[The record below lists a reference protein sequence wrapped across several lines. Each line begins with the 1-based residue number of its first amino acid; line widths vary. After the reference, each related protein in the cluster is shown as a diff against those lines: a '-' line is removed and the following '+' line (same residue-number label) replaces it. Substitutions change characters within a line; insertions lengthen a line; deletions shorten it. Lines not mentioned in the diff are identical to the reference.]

1 MLGINRMKMIREHSN
16 IREYLIN
23 GTFGDNKVRV
33 TASLPNEP
41 NGVQVVLL
49 HGVHSSANMG
59 ENNKFRLLAELLS
72 GRGYTPWL
80 VETSRK
86 VRNRH
91 DFSNDVP
98 GWIREAFSGKTF
110 AQEEQ
115 DVFNALSGISGEMPG
130 KPIWV
135 WGFSLG
141 GIIALSAAGDKINL
155 PAGEEYPLPE
165 KVILSGTGLVAYK
178 EVEDRMM
185 SLPVLST
192 LRSEISADML
202 SHVKAKGLI
211 SFRGSCDEIF
221 SEESCLGVLRE
232 VRIPDSEKHYFIIRG
247 ADHSFRNRYGK
258 ADPGVMEEMVEHL
271 ARTWP

>member
-1 MLGINRMKMIREHSN
+1 MKMIREYSN
-16 IREYLIN
+16 IREYSIA
-23 GTFGDNKVRV
+23 GTFGDNRVRV
-33 TASLPNEP
+33 TASLPGEP

-59 ENNKFRLLAELLS
+59 ENNKFRMLAESLS
-72 GRGYTPWL
+72 DRGYAPWL

-86 VRNRH
+86 IRNRH

-110 AQEEQ
+110 AQEQQ
-115 DVFNALSGISGEMPG
+115 DVFNALSGISEKTPG
-130 KPIWV
+130 KPIWI

-141 GIIALSAAGDKINL
+141 GIIALSAAAYNTNFPEGK
-155 PAGEEYPLPE
+155 GSPLPE
-165 KVILSGTGLVAYK
+165 RVILSGTGLVAYK

-192 LRSEISADML
+192 LRSGISSDML
-202 SHVKAKGLI
+202 SRVRARGLI

-221 SEESCLGVLRE
+221 SEQSCRAVLDEVGVPE
-232 VRIPDSEKHYFIIRG
+232 GEKHFFALDG
-247 ADHSFRNRYGK
+247 VDHSFRSRYGK
-258 ADPGVMEEMVEHL
+258 ADPDIMKEMVERI
-271 ARTWP
+271 AKTWP